1 MKILICTISRNNAK
15 RLKRWNR
22 QLNTLLD
29 NLLENNSVE
38 LSIYENDSTDGTD
51 RILKQC
57 VESLSQRCTTT
68 FTSTKLGTE
77 HLIGKEGARV
87 KNIAAARNN
96 CLEQA
101 SELSSFDKII
111 FIETDVIYTPSDVA
125 VLLQHPGDIVSGY
138 TTNAKGDFY
147 DAWATRKTS
156 EETWW
161 NHGLPQE
168 KTKVWSTFNGVC
180 VYNSK
185 PFIEGARFAGINP
198 RTNEIDCD
206 TTVICEVFR
215 QMDYSDIVMLP
226 IEVKHPPST
235 FKEKLYFFKENLLG
249 GKKK

>member
-15 RLKRWNR
+15 RLKRWKR

-51 RILKQC
+51 RILKQYAS
-57 VESLSQRCTTT
+57 ELSKRCITT

-77 HLIGKEGARV
+77 HLVGKEGARV

-101 SELSSFDKII
+101 SDMSTFDKII
-111 FIETDVIYTPSDVA
+111 FVETDVIYNPSDITT
-125 VLLQHPGDIVSGY
+125 LLHHSGDIVSGF
-138 TTNAKGDFY
+138 TTNAMGEFY

-161 NHGLPQE
+161 THGIPQE
-168 KTKVWSTFNGVC
+168 ETPVWSTFNGVC
-180 VYNSK
+180 IYNSK
-185 PFIEGARFAGINP
+185 PFSEGARFAGINP

-215 QMDYSDIVMLP
+215 SMNYSEIFMLP
-226 IEVKHPPST
+226 INVRHPPNT
-235 FKEKLYFFKENLLG
+235 FKEGLYYLKQRLLG
-249 GKKK
+249 RGA

>member
-1 MKILICTISRNNAK
+1 
-15 RLKRWNR
+15 LKKWNR

-29 NLLENNSVE
+29 NLLENDSVE

-51 RILKQC
+51 RIL
-57 VESLSQRCTTT
+57 ERYAAELSQRCKTT

-101 SELSSFDKII
+101 ADLNNFDKIV
-111 FIETDVIYTPSDVA
+111 FIETDVIYNPSDVTT
-125 VLLQHPGDIVSGY
+125 LLHHSGDLVSGF
-138 TTNAKGDFY
+138 TTNAMGDFY

-161 NHGLPQE
+161 NHGIPRKKHLYGQHSMAYACTIPNPLLRVQDLQE
-168 KTKVWSTFNGVC
+168 S
-180 VYNSK
+180 
-185 PFIEGARFAGINP
+185 IQEQMRF
-198 RTNEIDCD
+198 DCD

-215 QMDYSDIVMLP
+215 QMDYNDIVMLP
-226 IEVKHPPST
+226 IEVKHPPNS
-235 FKEKLYFFKENLLG
+235 FKEKLYFYKEKFLRR
-249 GKKK
+249 KKK

>member
-1 MKILICTISRNNAK
+1 MRILICTISRNNAK
-15 RLKRWNR
+15 RLKKWNR

-29 NLLENNSVE
+29 NLLENDSVE
-38 LSIYENDSTDGTD
+38 LSIYENDSTDGTN
-51 RILKQC
+51 RIL
-57 VESLSQRCTTT
+57 ERYAAELSQRCKTT

-101 SELSSFDKII
+101 SDLNNFDKIV
-111 FIETDVIYTPSDVA
+111 FIETDVIYNPSDVTT
-125 VLLQHPGDIVSGY
+125 LLHHSGDLVSGF
-138 TTNAKGDFY
+138 TTNAMGDFY

-161 NHGLPQE
+161 NHGIPRE
-168 KTKVWSTFNGVC
+168 ETPVWSTFNGVC

-185 PFIEGARFAGINP
+185 PFVEGARFAGINP

-215 QMDYSDIVMLP
+215 QMDYNDIVMLP
-226 IEVKHPPST
+226 IEVKHPPNS
-235 FKEKLYFFKENLLG
+235 FKEKLYFYKEKFLRR
-249 GKKK
+249 KKK

>member
-15 RLKRWNR
+15 RLKNWNR

-51 RILKQC
+51 RILKKFALA
-57 VESLSQRCTTT
+57 LSQRCKTT

-101 SELSSFDKII
+101 SDLNEFDKII
-111 FIETDVIYTPSDVA
+111 FIETDVIYNPFDVMI
-125 VLLQHPGDIVSGY
+125 LLQTPGDIVSGY
-138 TTNAKGDFY
+138 TTNAMGGFY

-161 NHGLPQE
+161 NHGIPHE
-168 KTKVWSTFNGVC
+168 ETPVWSTFNGVC

-185 PFIEGARFAGINP
+185 PFYEGARFAGINP
-198 RTNEIDCD
+198 RTTEIDCD

-215 QMDYSDIVMLP
+215 IMKYSDIIMLP
-226 IEVKHPPST
+226 INVRHPPNT
-235 FKEKLYFFKENLLG
+235 FKERLYYLKQRLLG
-249 GKKK
+249 RGV